1 MKADIRHYFDTV
13 DHETLLKI
21 VEHRIKDQNVI
32 GLIKRILENHETP
45 VKGVGMPIGNLTS
58 QFFANVYL
66 HQLDLFVKHQLKA
79 KYYIRYVDD
88 FVILHRDKRML
99 QTWEGRINEFLK
111 ESLKIELHP
120 DKTKIIRLDRGVT
133 LLGFRIF
140 EGYRLLKKSNTR
152 RIWKRL
158 DRFKEDYDEG
168 TMSADEAG
176 IRLSGWITYA
186 RFGNTY
192 KLRSKVT
199 ETFRELV

>member
-1 MKADIRHYFDTV
+1 MPVRWGGGRGNFEKTSIAGYALKADIRHYFDTV

-88 FVILHRDKRML
+88 FVILHKDKRML
-99 QTWEGRINEFLK
+99 QIWEDRINEFLR

-120 DKTKIIRLDRGVT
+120 DKTKNHKTGPRGNPPRFPDIR
-133 LLGFRIF
+133 
-140 EGYRLLKKSNTR
+140 RLPPAQEKQYKKDMETVRQVQR
-152 RIWKRL
+152 RL
-158 DRFKEDYDEG
+158 
-168 TMSADEAG
+168 
-176 IRLSGWITYA
+176 
-186 RFGNTY
+186 
-192 KLRSKVT
+192 
-199 ETFRELV
+199 